1 MMNQNTIG
9 VLLAAFLVAP
19 VFAIAAEPV
28 SKPAAKIEAKV
39 DTKKDAALTK
49 AAQEMMQASF
59 KTRGQ
64 ASVDRLKQDET
75 QALCSQYQD
84 NPPKAVRAKIE
95 AINQK
100 LLKYPADGKL
110 LGDWK
115 EGEKIAQSGVGKQ
128 FTDNPD
134 NPAGGNCYACHQLTK
149 TELSYGNIG
158 PSLYNFGKVRGYS
171 EAIVKYAYGKI
182 SNSEAFSACSN
193 MPRFGHGG
201 ILTEQQIKHVTALLM
216 DPESP
221 VNK

>member
-1 MMNQNTIG
+1 MNFGKTHRF
-9 VLLAAFLVAP
+9 VAAAIFTLMGFATVAQS
-19 VFAIAAEPV
+19 A
-28 SKPAAKIEAKV
+28 SKV
-39 DTKKDAALTK
+39 DAKKDAAIAK
-49 AAQEMMQASF
+49 EAQEMMSASF

-64 ASVDRLKQDET
+64 ASVDRLNQDET

-84 NPPKAVRAKIE
+84 KPPKAVAAKIE

-128 FTDNPD
+128 FSDNPN
-134 NPAGGNCYACHQLTK
+134 NPAGGNCYACHQLTM
-149 TELSYGNIG
+149 TEVSYGNIG
-158 PSLYNFGKVRGYS
+158 PSLYNFGKTRGYT
-171 EAIVKYAYGKI
+171 EAMQKYTYAKI
-182 SNSEAFSACSN
+182 SNSQAFAACSN
-193 MPRFGHGG
+193 MPRFGHGE
-201 ILTEQQIKHVTALLM
+201 ILTEQQLKNVTALLM